1 MADVEI
7 KYKGKVIVGLD
18 GTGNETLETAETY
31 CESDI
36 DVSYAPRSRI
46 YDITMSPDKWGDDIE
61 LVALDD
67 EVLEHINDDSFVAS
81 LVKLNGVGVPYN
93 EYWSLG
99 GAAATVVATN
109 KPQFT
114 NNRDGDIYGVELSYV
129 DNSTYNV
136 NGVIVPANQLD
147 YAHENYEGEGSAYF
161 YRLDYTDMAQD
172 WLDGV
177 WYVLAPNNTAFIGTY
192 RLTFTW

>member
-7 KYKGKVIVGLD
+7 RYKGNIIAGLD
-18 GTGNETLETAETY
+18 GTCIETLETAETY

-36 DVSYAPRSRI
+36 EVSYAPRSRI
-46 YDITMSPDKWGDDIE
+46 YDITMSPDNWGGSID
-61 LVALDD
+61 LVPLDD

-81 LVKLNGVGVPYN
+81 LVKLDGIGVPSN
-93 EYWSLG
+93 QYWSLG

-114 NNRDGDIYGVELSYV
+114 NRRDGDIYGVELSYV
-129 DNSTYNV
+129 DNTTYV
-136 NGVIVPANQLD
+136 TKGVIVPAKQFD
-147 YAHENYEGEGSAYF
+147 YAHDNEEGGGSAYF
-161 YRLDYTDMAQD
+161 YISDYSDAAQT
-172 WLDGV
+172 WLDGI
-177 WYVLAPNNTAFIGTY
+177 WYVLMPNSTAFVGTY